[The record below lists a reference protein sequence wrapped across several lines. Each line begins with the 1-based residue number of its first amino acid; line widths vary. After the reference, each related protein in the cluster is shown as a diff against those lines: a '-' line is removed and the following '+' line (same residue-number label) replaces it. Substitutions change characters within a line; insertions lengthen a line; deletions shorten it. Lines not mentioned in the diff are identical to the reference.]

1 MRNKVILP
9 LILLNMLFGVGS
21 AVMIA
26 LSSGSPIWIGSMM
39 ATIPLPFFLMV
50 MTSVFGITR
59 TAARLPLVQ
68 LLSLAGLGLVL
79 YTLYGRGEGT
89 QATSDLVALVITIIG
104 AVFVQ
109 WYVWVYSSYGRKKS
123 AAIVKG
129 KLLPELPF
137 KRLDGAPITSASFTG
152 SKMLMV
158 FFGVNWCPFCMGH
171 LKEVLAKA
179 DRLADDGVQVKFITN
194 QSIEHSQALAKKLNL
209 PSHVE
214 ILRDDDLL
222 AAKAL
227 GIEDIGGT
235 PAGMSAYPKD
245 TVKATVIALAED
257 GAVTFGDEP
266 DNYRVRPHP
275 NTFMHVFQQGGKSC

>member
-1 MRNKVILP
+1 MKNKIILP
-9 LILLNMLFGVGS
+9 LILINMLFGVGS
-21 AVMIA
+21 VIMIA
-26 LSSGSPIWIGSMM
+26 VSGGSPIWIGSMM
-39 ATIPLPFFLMV
+39 ATIPLPFFLMI
-50 MTSVFGITR
+50 MTNVFGRTR
-59 TAARLPLVQ
+59 TTARLPLVQ

-79 YTLYGRGEGT
+79 YALYGRGEPP
-89 QATSDLVALVITIIG
+89 QAPAGFLALVIAVIG

-129 KLLPELPF
+129 KPLPELQF
-137 KRLDGAPITSASFTG
+137 KRLDGTPITSASFAG
-152 SKMLMV
+152 SKTLMV
-158 FFGVNWCPFCMGH
+158 FFRANWCPFCMGQ

-179 DRLADDGVQVKFITN
+179 DRLEEHGVKVKFISN
-194 QSIEHSQALAKKLNL
+194 QSIEHSQELAKKLNL
-209 PSHVE
+209 TAHFE
-214 ILRDDDLL
+214 ILRDADLR

-257 GAVTFGDEP
+257 GAVIFGDET

-275 NTFMHVFQQGGKSC
+275 DTFMHVFQ